1 MKLPQNTIVAVL
13 LILTSFQVRAE
24 VSTPAPKPT
33 LTTISVNDEGENL
46 LSDTRGGTLY
56 VFDLDQ
62 NSKLSKCNAACTE
75 VWPPYLLT
83 ETEAA
88 SLEAPLG
95 SIIRD
100 NKKVQ
105 LTYEGR
111 PVYTYAFDR
120 GVAAEAG
127 DGIGGVW
134 HYIEISK

>member
-1 MKLPQNTIVAVL
+1 MKLTQNTLTIL

-24 VSTPAPKPT
+24 VTTTAPKVV

-46 LSDTRGGTLY
+46 LSDTRGSTLY

-62 NSKLSKCNAACTE
+62 NSSVSKCNAACAE

-83 ETEAA
+83 ETEVA
-88 SLEAPLG
+88 SLEAPFS

-100 NKKVQ
+100 NKKAQ

-120 GVAAEAG
+120 GLAADAG

-134 HYIEISK
+134 HYIEILK

>member
-1 MKLPQNTIVAVL
+1 MKLPKNTLAIL
-13 LILTSFQVRAE
+13 LILVTFQVHAE
-24 VSTPAPKPT
+24 VSTPATKPT
-33 LTTISVNDEGENL
+33 FTTISVNDEGENL
-46 LSDTRGGTLY
+46 LSDTRGSTLY

-62 NSKLSKCNAACTE
+62 NSNVSKCNAACAE
-75 VWPPYLLT
+75 VWPPYLLA
-83 ETEAA
+83 ETEAV

-105 LTYEGR
+105 LTYNGR

-120 GVAAEAG
+120 GAAADAG